1 MLAAMRPTS
10 RTFTDGSR
18 TLRYTQ
24 RGQGPPLILIHGLSG
39 SGRWWRF
46 NFAAFE
52 RSHQVLTLELLGGV
66 GVQDAARL
74 IVAWMDHL
82 GLECAAVVGHSMG
95 GQIAMYVAASAPTRV
110 SKLVLACASGLLHAK
125 WWKVALNLPRAGFSS
140 RRRFVPVVVRDSLRT
155 GLPNLYRAARD
166 LLRDDVAA
174 LLPTITVPTLVIW
187 GSLDPLVPPQ
197 LGQIIAQSIPGAH
210 YVEIAHAGH
219 VVMVDEPEAFNR
231 AVLTFLGKPVGQ
243 TVGSSA

>member
-1 MLAAMRPTS
+1 MLSAMRPTS

-18 TLRYTQ
+18 TLRYTRQ
-24 RGQGPPLILIHGLSG
+24 GRGEPLILIHGLSG
-39 SGRWWRF
+39 SGRWWRS
-46 NFAAFE
+46 NAPVLAN
-52 RSHQVLTLELLGGV
+52 SHEVLTLELLGGV

-74 IVAWMDHL
+74 IVAWMDEL

-95 GQIAMYVAASAPTRV
+95 GQIAMYVAALAPSRV

-166 LLRDDVAA
+166 LLRDDVAE
-174 LLPTITVPTLVIW
+174 LLPTIAVPTLVIW
-187 GSLDPLVPPQ
+187 GSRDPLVPPQ
-197 LGQIIAQSIPGAH
+197 LGQVIARSIPGAR

-231 AVLTFLGKPVGQ
+231 AVLSFLAAPVDQ
-243 TVGSSA
+243 VVGRSA